1 MSSRRSRRQRTSS
14 TTSLLREDSRLRKKI
29 PTITKPDPAYAA
41 TLQQGDREVRGKEDE
56 AQVTATK
63 TGTPAYDVDV
73 DADRHESER
82 VPEGAVAPHQVSAES
97 SDPHTSL
104 RAPVSARALSPTRKI
119 DIRVN
124 ALERQE
130 AALETCGVE
139 PAHVVRAAL
148 RRAVKGWQLSP
159 VFAPV
164 AEERRTRN
172 TQWQARTSLAV
183 DAASLGVLLRD
194 HDPLDVLSKWALIR
208 GQVEPRIWG
217 EIDKILEEI
226 AVRAASPHEPHAP

>member
-1 MSSRRSRRQRTSS
+1 MSSRRLRRRRTFS
-14 TTSLLREDSRLRKKI
+14 TTFLLREDSRLRKKI
-29 PTITKPDPAYAA
+29 PTITRPDPAYAA
-41 TLQQGDREVRGKEDE
+41 TLQQGDREVPEKEE
-56 AQVTATK
+56 EVQVTATK
-63 TGTPAYDVDV
+63 TGTPVADVG
-73 DADRHESER
+73 ADRHESER
-82 VPEGAVAPHQVSAES
+82 APKSAVAPHQVTAES

-130 AALETCGVE
+130 AALQTCGVE

-159 VFAPV
+159 VFAPI

-183 DAASLGVLLRD
+183 DAASLGMLLRD

-226 AVRAASPHEPHAP
+226 AVRAASPHEQHTP

>member
-1 MSSRRSRRQRTSS
+1 M
-14 TTSLLREDSRLRKKI
+14 RKKI
-29 PTITKPDPAYAA
+29 PTITRPDPAYAA
-41 TLQQGDREVRGKEDE
+41 TLQQGDREVPGKEGE

-63 TGTPAYDVDV
+63 TGTPSADV

-82 VPEGAVAPHQVSAES
+82 VPEHQVTAES
-97 SDPHTSL
+97 SDPHASL

-226 AVRAASPHEPHAP
+226 AARAASSHDQPGP

>member
-1 MSSRRSRRQRTSS
+1 M
-14 TTSLLREDSRLRKKI
+14 RKKI
-29 PTITKPDPAYAA
+29 PTITRPDPAYAA
-41 TLQQGDREVRGKEDE
+41 TLQQGDREVPEKEE
-56 AQVTATK
+56 EVQVTATK
-63 TGTPAYDVDV
+63 TGTPVADVG
-73 DADRHESER
+73 ADRHESER
-82 VPEGAVAPHQVSAES
+82 APKSAVAPHQVTAES

-159 VFAPV
+159 VFAPI

-183 DAASLGVLLRD
+183 DAASLGMLLRD
-194 HDPLDVLSKWALIR
+194 HNPLDVLSKWALIR

>member
-1 MSSRRSRRQRTSS
+1 M
-14 TTSLLREDSRLRKKI
+14 RKKI
-29 PTITKPDPAYAA
+29 PTITRPDPAYAA
-41 TLQQGDREVRGKEDE
+41 TLQQGDREIPGKEDE

-63 TGTPAYDVDV
+63 TGTPAVDADV
-73 DADRHESER
+73 DADRHESEC
-82 VPEGAVAPHQVSAES
+82 VPEGAVAPHQVTAES
-97 SDPHTSL
+97 SDPHTNL
-104 RAPVSARALSPTRKI
+104 NAPVSTATKSPTRKI

-183 DAASLGVLLRD
+183 NAASLGMLLREQ
-194 HDPLDVLSKWALIR
+194 DPLDVLSKWALIR
-208 GQVEPRIWG
+208 GQVEPLIWG
-217 EIDKILEEI
+217 EIDAILEEI
-226 AVRAASPHEPHAP
+226 AIRAASPHEPNVP

>member
-1 MSSRRSRRQRTSS
+1 
-14 TTSLLREDSRLRKKI
+14 LLREESRLRKKI
-29 PTITKPDPAYAA
+29 PTITRPDPAYAA
-41 TLQQGDREVRGKEDE
+41 TLQQCDREVPGKEDE

-63 TGTPAYDVDV
+63 TGTPAV
-73 DADRHESER
+73 DADADADRNVSER
-82 VPEGAVAPHQVSAES
+82 VQEGAVAPHQVTAES
-97 SDPHTSL
+97 SDPHPSL
-104 RAPVSARALSPTRKI
+104 NAPVSTATKSPTRKI

-130 AALETCGVE
+130 AALEICGVE

-183 DAASLGVLLRD
+183 SAASLDVLLREQ
-194 HDPLDVLSKWALIR
+194 DPLDVLSKWALIR
-208 GQVEPRIWG
+208 GQVEPLIWG
-217 EIDKILEEI
+217 EIDAILEEI
-226 AVRAASPHEPHAP
+226 AIRAASPHEPNAP

>member
-1 MSSRRSRRQRTSS
+1 M
-14 TTSLLREDSRLRKKI
+14 RKKI
-29 PTITKPDPAYAA
+29 PTITRTDPAYAA
-41 TLQQGDREVRGKEDE
+41 TLQQGDREVPGKEDE
-56 AQVTATK
+56 EQGAE
-63 TGTPAYDVDV
+63 TGTLAPIA
-73 DADRHESER
+73 DAELRKSER
-82 VPEGAVAPHQVSAES
+82 GPESAVAPHQVTAES

-130 AALETCGVE
+130 AALEACGVE

>member
-1 MSSRRSRRQRTSS
+1 M
-14 TTSLLREDSRLRKKI
+14 RKKI
-29 PTITKPDPAYAA
+29 PTITRPDPAYAA
-41 TLQQGDREVRGKEDE
+41 TLQQGDREVPGKEDE

-63 TGTPAYDVDV
+63 TGTPAV

-82 VPEGAVAPHQVSAES
+82 APESAVAPHQVSAES

-159 VFAPV
+159 VFSPV

-208 GQVEPRIWG
+208 GQVEPRIWA
-217 EIDKILEEI
+217 EIDRILDELNGNAEP
-226 AVRAASPHEPHAP
+226 ASSRDGSGVAGEAERE

>member
-1 MSSRRSRRQRTSS
+1 M
-14 TTSLLREDSRLRKKI
+14 RKKI
-29 PTITKPDPAYAA
+29 PTITRPDPAYAA
-41 TLQQGDREVRGKEDE
+41 TLQQGDREVPEKEE
-56 AQVTATK
+56 EVQVTATK
-63 TGTPAYDVDV
+63 TGTPVADVG
-73 DADRHESER
+73 ADRHESER
-82 VPEGAVAPHQVSAES
+82 APKSAVAPHQVTAES

-130 AALETCGVE
+130 AALETCGVD

-159 VFAPV
+159 VFAPI

-183 DAASLGVLLRD
+183 DAASLGMLLRD

>member
-1 MSSRRSRRQRTSS
+1 MSSRRSRRRRTSS
-14 TTSLLREDSRLRKKI
+14 TTFLLREDSRLRKKI
-29 PTITKPDPAYAA
+29 PTITRPDPAYAA
-41 TLQQGDREVRGKEDE
+41 TLQQGDREVPGKEDK

-63 TGTPAYDVDV
+63 TGTPAADV
-73 DADRHESER
+73 DADPHGSER
-82 VPEGAVAPHQVSAES
+82 VPEGAVAPHQVTAES

-148 RRAVKGWQLSP
+148 RRAVKGWQLLP

-172 TQWQARTSLAV
+172 TRWQARTSLAV
-183 DAASLGVLLRD
+183 DAASLGMLLRD

-226 AVRAASPHEPHAP
+226 AVRAASPHEP

>member
-1 MSSRRSRRQRTSS
+1 M
-14 TTSLLREDSRLRKKI
+14 RKKI
-29 PTITKPDPAYAA
+29 PTITRPDPAYAA
-41 TLQQGDREVRGKEDE
+41 TLQQGDREVPGKEDE
-56 AQVTATK
+56 TQVTATK
-63 TGTPAYDVDV
+63 TGTPAVDADV
-73 DADRHESER
+73 DADRHESEC
-82 VPEGAVAPHQVSAES
+82 VPEGAVAPHQVTAES
-97 SDPHTSL
+97 SDPHTNL
-104 RAPVSARALSPTRKI
+104 NAPVSTATKSPTRKI

-130 AALETCGVE
+130 AALQTCGVE

-164 AEERRTRN
+164 AEEQRTRN

-183 DAASLGVLLRD
+183 NAASLSVLLRD

-208 GQVEPRIWG
+208 GQVEPLIWS
-217 EIDKILEEI
+217 EIDAILEEI
-226 AVRAASPHEPHAP
+226 AIRAASPHEPNAP

>member
-1 MSSRRSRRQRTSS
+1 MN
-14 TTSLLREDSRLRKKI
+14 
-29 PTITKPDPAYAA
+29 
-41 TLQQGDREVRGKEDE
+41 
-56 AQVTATK
+56 
-63 TGTPAYDVDV
+63 
-73 DADRHESER
+73 
-82 VPEGAVAPHQVSAES
+82 
-97 SDPHTSL
+97 
-104 RAPVSARALSPTRKI
+104 PTRKI

-226 AVRAASPHEPHAP
+226 AVRAASPHKAHAP

>member
-1 MSSRRSRRQRTSS
+1 M
-14 TTSLLREDSRLRKKI
+14 RKKI
-29 PTITKPDPAYAA
+29 PTITRPDPAYAA
-41 TLQQGDREVRGKEDE
+41 TLQQGDREVPGKEDE
-56 AQVTATK
+56 AQVTATT
-63 TGTPAYDVDV
+63 TGTPAVDADP
-73 DADRHESER
+73 DADRHESEC
-82 VPEGAVAPHQVSAES
+82 VPEGAVAPHQATAES
-97 SDPHTSL
+97 SDPHTNL
-104 RAPVSARALSPTRKI
+104 NAPVSTATKSPTRKI

-130 AALETCGVE
+130 AALKICGVE

-159 VFAPV
+159 VFAPI

-183 DAASLGVLLRD
+183 NAASLDVLLREQ
-194 HDPLDVLSKWALIR
+194 DPLDVLSKWALIR

-217 EIDKILEEI
+217 EIDAILGEL
-226 AVRAASPHEPHAP
+226 ATAAAQNANTDKATHGSNVPSKESTLN

>member
-1 MSSRRSRRQRTSS
+1 M
-14 TTSLLREDSRLRKKI
+14 RKKI
-29 PTITKPDPAYAA
+29 PTITRPDPAYAA
-41 TLQQGDREVRGKEDE
+41 TLQQGDREVPGKEE
-56 AQVTATK
+56 EVQVTATK
-63 TGTPAYDVDV
+63 TGTPVADVGT
-73 DADRHESER
+73 DRHESER
-82 VPEGAVAPHQVSAES
+82 APESAVAPHQITEES

-226 AVRAASPHEPHAP
+226 SARAASPHEQHTP

>member
-1 MSSRRSRRQRTSS
+1 M
-14 TTSLLREDSRLRKKI
+14 RKKI
-29 PTITKPDPAYAA
+29 PTITRPDPAYAA
-41 TLQQGDREVRGKEDE
+41 TLQQGDREVPEKEE
-56 AQVTATK
+56 EVQVTATK
-63 TGTPAYDVDV
+63 TGTPVADVG
-73 DADRHESER
+73 ADRHESER
-82 VPEGAVAPHQVSAES
+82 ALKSAVAPHQVTAES

-159 VFAPV
+159 VFAPI

-183 DAASLGVLLRD
+183 DAASLGMLLRD

-226 AVRAASPHEPHAP
+226 AVRAASPHEQHTP

>member
-1 MSSRRSRRQRTSS
+1 M
-14 TTSLLREDSRLRKKI
+14 RKKI
-29 PTITKPDPAYAA
+29 PTITRPDPAYAA
-41 TLQQGDREVRGKEDE
+41 TLQQGDREIPGKEDE
-56 AQVTATK
+56 AQFTATK
-63 TGTPAYDVDV
+63 TGTPAA

-82 VPEGAVAPHQVSAES
+82 VPEGTVAPHQVTAES

-159 VFAPV
+159 IFVPV

-194 HDPLDVLSKWALIR
+194 HDPLDVLSKWALVR

-226 AVRAASPHEPHAP
+226 TVRAASSHDQPGP

>member
-1 MSSRRSRRQRTSS
+1 M
-14 TTSLLREDSRLRKKI
+14 RKKI
-29 PTITKPDPAYAA
+29 PTITRPDPAYAA
-41 TLQQGDREVRGKEDE
+41 TLQQGDRKVPGKEDE

-63 TGTPAYDVDV
+63 TSTPSAEV
-73 DADRHESER
+73 DADRHEAER
-82 VPEGAVAPHQVSAES
+82 APDVTVAPHQVTAES
-97 SDPHTSL
+97 FDPHTSR
-104 RAPVSARALSPTRKI
+104 RASVSARALSPTRKI

-130 AALETCGVE
+130 AALQTCGVE

-183 DAASLGVLLRD
+183 DAASLSVLLRD

-226 AVRAASPHEPHAP
+226 AVRAASPHEP

>member
-1 MSSRRSRRQRTSS
+1 M
-14 TTSLLREDSRLRKKI
+14 RKKI
-29 PTITKPDPAYAA
+29 PTITRTDPAYAA
-41 TLQQGDREVRGKEDE
+41 TLQQGDREVPGKEDE
-56 AQVTATK
+56 EQGAE
-63 TGTPAYDVDV
+63 TGTLAPIA
-73 DADRHESER
+73 DAELRKSER
-82 VPEGAVAPHQVSAES
+82 GPESAVAPHQVTAES

-208 GQVEPRIWG
+208 GQVEPRIWR
-217 EIDKILEEI
+217 EIDRILEEI
-226 AVRAASPHEPHAP
+226 AVRAASPHKAHAP

>member
-1 MSSRRSRRQRTSS
+1 M
-14 TTSLLREDSRLRKKI
+14 RKKI
-29 PTITKPDPAYAA
+29 PTITRPDPAYAA
-41 TLQQGDREVRGKEDE
+41 TLQKGDREIPGKEDE
-56 AQVTATK
+56 EQGAETRTLAPTAN
-63 TGTPAYDVDV
+63 AEL
-73 DADRHESER
+73 RQSER
-82 VPEGAVAPHQVSAES
+82 EPESAVAPHQVTAES
-97 SDPHTSL
+97 SNPHTSL
-104 RAPVSARALSPTRKI
+104 SAPVSTATKSPTRKI

-217 EIDKILEEI
+217 EIDAILEELAI
-226 AVRAASPHEPHAP
+226 AAAEHEPYVS

>member
-1 MSSRRSRRQRTSS
+1 M
-14 TTSLLREDSRLRKKI
+14 RKKI
-29 PTITKPDPAYAA
+29 PTITRPDPAYAA
-41 TLQQGDREVRGKEDE
+41 TLQQGDREVPGKEDE

-63 TGTPAYDVDV
+63 TGTPAV

-82 VPEGAVAPHQVSAES
+82 APESAVAPHQVSAES

-208 GQVEPRIWG
+208 GQVEPRIWA
-217 EIDKILEEI
+217 EIDRILDELNGNAEP
-226 AVRAASPHEPHAP
+226 ASSRDGSGVAGEA

>member
-1 MSSRRSRRQRTSS
+1 M
-14 TTSLLREDSRLRKKI
+14 RKKI
-29 PTITKPDPAYAA
+29 PTITRPDPAYAA
-41 TLQQGDREVRGKEDE
+41 TLQQGDREVPGKEDE
-56 AQVTATK
+56 AQATATK
-63 TGTPAYDVDV
+63 TGTPSADV

-82 VPEGAVAPHQVSAES
+82 VPEGAVAPHQVTAES
-97 SDPHTSL
+97 SALHTSL
-104 RAPVSARALSPTRKI
+104 RARVSARALNPTRKI

-159 VFAPV
+159 VFAPA

-183 DAASLGVLLRD
+183 NAASLDVLLREQ
-194 HDPLDVLSKWALIR
+194 DPLDVLSKWALIR
-208 GQVEPRIWG
+208 GQVEPLIWG
-217 EIDKILEEI
+217 EIDAILEEI
-226 AVRAASPHEPHAP
+226 AIRAASPHEPNAP

>member
-1 MSSRRSRRQRTSS
+1 M
-14 TTSLLREDSRLRKKI
+14 RKKI
-29 PTITKPDPAYAA
+29 PTITRPDPAYAA
-41 TLQQGDREVRGKEDE
+41 TLQKGDREILGKEDE
-56 AQVTATK
+56 AQITATK
-63 TGTPAYDVDV
+63 TGTPAADV

-82 VPEGAVAPHQVSAES
+82 VPAGTVAPHQVTAES
-97 SDPHTSL
+97 SDPHTNL
-104 RAPVSARALSPTRKI
+104 NAPVSTATKSPTRKI

-130 AALETCGVE
+130 AALKICGVE

-159 VFAPV
+159 VFAPI

-183 DAASLGVLLRD
+183 NAASLDVLLREQ
-194 HDPLDVLSKWALIR
+194 DPLDVLSKWALIR

-217 EIDKILEEI
+217 EIDAILGEL
-226 AVRAASPHEPHAP
+226 ATAAAQNANTDKATHGSNVPSKESTLN

>member
-1 MSSRRSRRQRTSS
+1 
-14 TTSLLREDSRLRKKI
+14 LLREDSRLRKKI
-29 PTITKPDPAYAA
+29 PTITRPDPAYAA
-41 TLQQGDREVRGKEDE
+41 TLRQGDREIPGKEDE

-63 TGTPAYDVDV
+63 TGTPAADV
-73 DADRHESER
+73 DRHESER
-82 VPEGAVAPHQVSAES
+82 TPEGAVAPHQVTAES
-97 SDPHTSL
+97 SALHTSL
-104 RAPVSARALSPTRKI
+104 RAPVSARALNPTRKI

-130 AALETCGVE
+130 AALQTCGVE

-159 VFAPV
+159 VFAPI

-217 EIDKILEEI
+217 EIDRILEEI
-226 AVRAASPHEPHAP
+226 AVRAASPHEP

>member
-1 MSSRRSRRQRTSS
+1 M
-14 TTSLLREDSRLRKKI
+14 RKKI
-29 PTITKPDPAYAA
+29 PTITRPDPAYAA
-41 TLQQGDREVRGKEDE
+41 TLQQGDREVPEKEE
-56 AQVTATK
+56 EVQVTATK
-63 TGTPAYDVDV
+63 TGTPVADVG
-73 DADRHESER
+73 ADRHESER
-82 VPEGAVAPHQVSAES
+82 APKSAVAPHHVTAES

-130 AALETCGVE
+130 GALEACGVE

-159 VFAPV
+159 VFAPI

-226 AVRAASPHEPHAP
+226 AVRAASPHEP

>member
-1 MSSRRSRRQRTSS
+1 M
-14 TTSLLREDSRLRKKI
+14 RKKI
-29 PTITKPDPAYAA
+29 PTITRPDPTYAA
-41 TLQQGDREVRGKEDE
+41 TLQQGDREVHGKEDE

-63 TGTPAYDVDV
+63 TGTPAADVDV
-73 DADRHESER
+73 DLRESER
-82 VPEGAVAPHQVSAES
+82 EPESAVAPHQVTAES

-104 RAPVSARALSPTRKI
+104 SAPVSTATKNPTRKI

-164 AEERRTRN
+164 AEERRTRK

-208 GQVEPRIWG
+208 GQVEPRLWG
-217 EIDKILEEI
+217 EIDAILEELAIRI
-226 AVRAASPHEPHAP
+226 ASQHEPHAS

>member
-1 MSSRRSRRQRTSS
+1 M
-14 TTSLLREDSRLRKKI
+14 RKKI
-29 PTITKPDPAYAA
+29 PTITRPDPAYAA
-41 TLQQGDREVRGKEDE
+41 TLQQGDREVPEKEE
-56 AQVTATK
+56 EVQVTATK
-63 TGTPAYDVDV
+63 TGTPVADVG
-73 DADRHESER
+73 ADRHESER
-82 VPEGAVAPHQVSAES
+82 APKSAVAPHHVTAES

-130 AALETCGVE
+130 GALEACGVE

-159 VFAPV
+159 VFAPI

-226 AVRAASPHEPHAP
+226 AVRAASLHEPHAP

>member
-1 MSSRRSRRQRTSS
+1 M
-14 TTSLLREDSRLRKKI
+14 RKKI
-29 PTITKPDPAYAA
+29 PTITRPDPAYAA
-41 TLQQGDREVRGKEDE
+41 TLQQGDREVPEKEE
-56 AQVTATK
+56 EVQVTATK
-63 TGTPAYDVDV
+63 TGTPVADVG
-73 DADRHESER
+73 ADRHESER
-82 VPEGAVAPHQVSAES
+82 APKSAVAPHQVTAES

-130 AALETCGVE
+130 AALQTCGVE

-159 VFAPV
+159 IFAPI

-226 AVRAASPHEPHAP
+226 AVRAASPHEP

>member
-1 MSSRRSRRQRTSS
+1 M
-14 TTSLLREDSRLRKKI
+14 RKKI
-29 PTITKPDPAYAA
+29 PTITRPDPAYAA
-41 TLQQGDREVRGKEDE
+41 TLQQGDREVPGKEDE

-63 TGTPAYDVDV
+63 TGPPAADV

-82 VPEGAVAPHQVSAES
+82 APEGAVAPHQVTAES

-130 AALETCGVE
+130 TALETCGVE

-159 VFAPV
+159 IFAPV

-183 DAASLGVLLRD
+183 DTTSLAVLLRD

-208 GQVEPRIWG
+208 GQVEPRIWA
-217 EIDKILEEI
+217 EIDRILDELNGKAEP
-226 AVRAASPHEPHAP
+226 ASSRDRSGVAGEAERE

>member
-1 MSSRRSRRQRTSS
+1 M
-14 TTSLLREDSRLRKKI
+14 RKKI
-29 PTITKPDPAYAA
+29 PTITRTDPAYAA
-41 TLQQGDREVRGKEDE
+41 TLQQGDREVPGKEDE
-56 AQVTATK
+56 EQGAE
-63 TGTPAYDVDV
+63 TGTLAPIA
-73 DADRHESER
+73 DAELRKSER
-82 VPEGAVAPHQVSAES
+82 GPESAVAPHQVTAES

-130 AALETCGVE
+130 AALEACGVE

-208 GQVEPRIWG
+208 GQVEPRIWR
-217 EIDKILEEI
+217 EIDRILEEI
-226 AVRAASPHEPHAP
+226 AVRAASPHKAHAP